1 MSEYLPLYHVD
12 RLTHE
17 QFIHAVID
25 LAVAKLPNEDQ
36 AKVKAK
42 VTYGA
47 GQPSLRGVTY
57 FGRWLTQDGQQIPF
71 VEICSFGEESPVQLA
86 GTTIHEMGH
95 VLAGFGAGHSKD
107 WKLACERL
115 GLVGIQAAG
124 TAYAMEMFTDDIRAS
139 IEKLISRLELAKPS
153 NGLQGFPHAKPRPC
167 PMGIGTRGGKSR
179 GVGSGS
185 RLRKFVCECEPPLI
199 IRASR
204 DEAHC
209 TCSICKA
216 EYQAAEVKGED

>member
-1 MSEYLPLYHVD
+1 MAKYLPMYHVE

-17 QFIHAVID
+17 QFIHAVIELGMNRLPPD
-25 LAVAKLPNEDQ
+25 ERAKCN
-36 AKVKAK
+36 ARI
-42 VTYGA
+42 TYGA
-47 GQPSLRGVTY
+47 GQPGTRGVTY
-57 FGRWLTQDGQQIPF
+57 YGRWLTQDGQQIPF
-71 VEICSFGEESPVQLA
+71 VEICSFSEESPVQLA
-86 GTTIHEMGH
+86 GTTLHEMGH

-107 WKLACERL
+107 WKVACAKL

-124 TAYAMEMFTDDIRAS
+124 TEYTLECFTDDIRAY
-139 IEKLISRLELAKPS
+139 IVELIGRLELAKPS

-185 RLRKFVCECEPPLI
+185 RLRKFVCECDPPLI

-209 TCSICKA
+209 TCSICNA
-216 EYQAAEVKGED
+216 EYKAA

>member
-1 MSEYLPLYHVD
+1 MSKYLPLYHVD

-25 LAVAKLPNEDQ
+25 LGLSRLDEEERIKC
-36 AKVKAK
+36 KAR

-57 FGRWLTQDGQQIPF
+57 FGRWLTQDGETIPF

-86 GTTIHEMGH
+86 GTTLHEMGH
-95 VLAGFGAGHSKD
+95 VLAGFGAGHSGE
-107 WKLACERL
+107 WKAACERL
-115 GLVGIQAAG
+115 GLSGIKAAG
-124 TAYAMEMFTDDIRAS
+124 TSYELDMLAEDIRSKVVA
-139 IEKLISRLELAKPS
+139 LIDRLELAKPS
-153 NGLQGFPHAKPRPC
+153 NGAQGFPHAKPRPC

-209 TCSICKA
+209 TCSICSA
-216 EYQAAEVKGED
+216 EYKQA

>member
-1 MSEYLPLYHVD
+1 MAKYLPLHHID
-12 RLTHE
+12 RLSHE
-17 QFIHAVID
+17 AFIHAVIE
-25 LAVAKLPNEDQ
+25 LGMQRLPADEQ
-36 AKVKAK
+36 AKCRAR

-57 FGRWLTQDGQQIPF
+57 YGRWLTAEGEQIPF

-86 GTTIHEMGH
+86 GTTLHEMGH
-95 VLAGFGAGHSKD
+95 VLAGFGAGHSGA
-107 WKLACERL
+107 WKAACERL
-115 GLVGIQAAG
+115 GLVGIKAAG
-124 TAYAMEMFTDDIRAS
+124 TDYTLDMFTDDIRAGVVRL
-139 IEKLISRLELAKPS
+139 IERLELAKPS

-167 PMGIGTRGGKSR
+167 PMGIGTKGGKSR
-179 GVGSGS
+179 GAGSGS
-185 RLRKFVCECEPPLI
+185 RLRKFVCQCEPPLI

-216 EYQAAEVKGED
+216 EYERAE